1 MEVIKKNHDFYK
13 ETGNKWNSRYLSS
26 NKISRYYLDKQN
38 SFLSGPSSPQN
49 ITLQD
54 SLQKTQEMNQKVQAN
69 KKISKELLIKR
80 KIERL
85 QLTSTNYSIDP
96 KQPLFNISGSLNI
109 WDNINELPVSKLKH
123 VIPENILLKDKQG
136 IKNIMQ
142 KSVELKKLDEWNQF
156 QIQNNRIKSRL
167 ALAQRHR
174 DFVKLEQKSGIIK
187 IRDKSNPQGVFGY
200 QKVYSFDKV
209 TSKLS
214 KSKQIL
220 VSDQFAHKDFR
231 GLLHADFAKAV
242 SKLNSKEKKF
252 SELSSIE
259 PMIQETPS
267 KSSIQIINFE

>member
-1 MEVIKKNHDFYK
+1 MQVIKKSYDFYK

-26 NKISRYYLDKQN
+26 KKISRYYLDKQN

-49 ITLQD
+49 LTLQD
-54 SLQKTQEMNQKVQAN
+54 SLQKTQETNQKVQAN
-69 KKISKELLIKR
+69 KKISKDLLIKR

-96 KQPLFNISGSLNI
+96 KKPQFNMSGSLNV

-123 VIPENILLKDKQG
+123 VIPEKILLKDKEG

-187 IRDKSNPQGVFGY
+187 IRDKSSPQGVYGY
-200 QKVYSFDKV
+200 QKVYSFGKV
-209 TSKLS
+209 ASKLS

-220 VSDQFAHKDFR
+220 ISDQFAHKDFR
-231 GLLHADFAKAV
+231 GLLHADYAKAV
-242 SKLNSKEKKF
+242 SKLNSKETKF